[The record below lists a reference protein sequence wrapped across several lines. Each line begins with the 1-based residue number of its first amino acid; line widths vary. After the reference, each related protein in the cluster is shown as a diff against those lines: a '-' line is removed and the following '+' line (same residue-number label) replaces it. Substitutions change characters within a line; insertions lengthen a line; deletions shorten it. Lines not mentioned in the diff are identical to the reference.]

1 MLYRKQFCTWSYF
14 STFELPLL
22 NLWVSVEGC
31 SQYGGFSVCASPYRL
46 QSANQEAA
54 EFMIETD
61 YLVIG
66 AGAAGMAI
74 TDALLTLT
82 DATVT
87 IVDRRHAPGGHWI
100 DAYPYV
106 RLHQPSAFYG
116 VDSTP
121 LGQDAIDAAGLNAGY
136 YELANADDIRS
147 YFGSVMQRRF
157 LSSGRVRYFPNCD
170 YLGGQRFGSRLT
182 AATWEVQ
189 VKRKTIDATYLE
201 GDIPATSPPPF
212 EVADGVR
219 CVPAGTIARIGER
232 PDDFVVI
239 GAGKTAIDTCVWLLE
254 QGVAPD
260 SIRWIKPR
268 EGWWLNRRFYQP
280 HTLLPDLFCGGAIQL
295 EAMAQATSI
304 HDLYARLEAQRFFLR
319 VDSEVEPSMVRGA
332 VISETELE
340 LVRRIKNVV
349 RLGHVQK
356 IGHDSITLD
365 QGRVSTSSR
374 TLHIHCAA
382 RGLPRP
388 ELRPIFEQGRI
399 TVQPFMWGFACY
411 QFAIL
416 GAAEAL
422 LDNDEAKN
430 KLFPPISYWDSNKDY
445 LSAFL
450 ANMAHVRAR
459 AAYPALANWAKAS
472 RLNPLGQI
480 ELHNDHPSVIKAKE
494 LIKRHGTQ
502 AASNLVSLLRSS

>member
-1 MLYRKQFCTWSYF
+1 
-14 STFELPLL
+14 
-22 NLWVSVEGC
+22 
-31 SQYGGFSVCASPYRL
+31 
-46 QSANQEAA
+46 
-54 EFMIETD
+54 MIETD

-74 TDALLTLT
+74 TDALLTHT
-82 DATVT
+82 DAMVT
-87 IVDRRHAPGGHWI
+87 MVDRRHAPGGHWI

-121 LGQDAIDAAGLNAGY
+121 LGQDAIDVSGLNAGY

-147 YFGSVMQRRF
+147 YFGRVMQQRF

-170 YLGGQRFGSRLT
+170 HLGEQRFGSRLT
-182 AATWEVQ
+182 AATWEVH
-189 VKRKTIDATYLE
+189 VARKTIDTTYLE
-201 GDIPATSPPPF
+201 GDVPATSPPPF

-219 CVPAGTIARIGER
+219 CVPAGTIARLDER

-268 EGWWLNRRFYQP
+268 EGWWLNRRFHQP
-280 HTLLPDLFCGGAIQL
+280 HTLLPDLYCGIAIQL

-304 HDLYARLEAQRFFLR
+304 QDLYARLEAQRFFLR
-319 VDSEVEPSMVRGA
+319 VDTEVEPSMVRGA

-356 IGHDSITLD
+356 IGHDTITLD
-365 QGRVSTSSR
+365 QGRVSTSLR

-388 ELRPIFEQGRI
+388 ALRPIFEPGRI

-411 QFAIL
+411 QFAML

-422 LDNDEAKN
+422 LDNDADKN
-430 KLFPPISYWDSNKDY
+430 RLLPPISYWDANEDY

-450 ANMAHVRAR
+450 ASMAHERAR
-459 AAYPALANWAKAS
+459 GAHPTLASWAKAS
-472 RLNPLGQI
+472 RLNPLGEI
-480 ELHNDHPSVIKAKE
+480 ERHSDHPSVIEARD
-494 LIKRHGTQ
+494 LIKRYGAE
-502 AASNLVSLLRSS
+502 AAGKLVKLLRSS

>member
-1 MLYRKQFCTWSYF
+1 ML
-14 STFELPLL
+14 
-22 NLWVSVEGC
+22 
-31 SQYGGFSVCASPYRL
+31 
-46 QSANQEAA
+46 
-54 EFMIETD
+54 ETD

-66 AGAAGMAI
+66 AGAAAMAM
-74 TDALLTLT
+74 TDALLTHT

-87 IVDRRHAPGGHWI
+87 MVDRRHAPGGHWI

-121 LGQDAIDAAGLNAGY
+121 LGQDAIDVTGLNAGY

-147 YFGSVMQRRF
+147 YFGRVMQHRF
-157 LSSGRVRYFPNCD
+157 LSSGRVSYFPNCEH
-170 YLGGQRFGSRLT
+170 LGEQRFGSRLT
-182 AATWEVQ
+182 ATTWQVK
-189 VKRKTIDATYLE
+189 VKRKTIDTTYLE

-212 EVADGVR
+212 EVTDGVR
-219 CVPAGTIARIGER
+219 CVPAGALARLDQR

-254 QGVAPD
+254 QGVEPD
-260 SIRWIKPR
+260 AIRWVKPR

-280 HTLLPDLFCGGAIQL
+280 HTLLPDLYRGVAIQL

-304 HDLYARLEAQRFFLR
+304 PDLYARLEQQRFFLR
-319 VDSEVEPSMVRGA
+319 VDTAVEPNMVRGA
-332 VISETELE
+332 VLSESELE
-340 LVRRIKNVV
+340 LVRRIKNVI

-356 IGHDSITLD
+356 IGQDTITLD
-365 QGRVSTSSR
+365 QGRVSTSLQ

-388 ELRPIFEQGRI
+388 ALRPIFEPGRI
-399 TVQPFMWGFACY
+399 TVQPFMWGFASY
-411 QFAIL
+411 QFALL

-422 LDNDEAKN
+422 LDNDADKN
-430 KLFPPISYWDSNKDY
+430 RLFPPIAYWDSNQDY

-450 ANMAHVRAR
+450 ANMAHDRAR
-459 AAYPALANWAKAS
+459 AAYPALANWAKTS
-472 RLNPLGQI
+472 RLNPLADIGR
-480 ELHNDHPSVIKAKE
+480 HKDNPSVIEARE
-494 LIKRHGTQ
+494 LIKRYGAE
-502 AASNLVSLLRSS
+502 AAGKLVTLLRSSS

>member
-1 MLYRKQFCTWSYF
+1 
-14 STFELPLL
+14 
-22 NLWVSVEGC
+22 
-31 SQYGGFSVCASPYRL
+31 
-46 QSANQEAA
+46 
-54 EFMIETD
+54 MIETD

-74 TDALLTLT
+74 TDALLTHT

-87 IVDRRHAPGGHWI
+87 IVDRRSAPGGHWI

-121 LGQDAIDAAGLNAGY
+121 LGQDAIDVTGLNAGH

-147 YFGSVMQRRF
+147 YFGRVMQHRF

-170 YLGGQRFGSRLT
+170 HLGEQRFGSRLT
-182 AATWEVQ
+182 ATTWEVC
-189 VKRKTIDATYLE
+189 VKRKTINTTYLE
-201 GDIPATSPPPF
+201 GTIPATSPPPF
-212 EVADGVR
+212 QVADGVR
-219 CVPAGTIARIGER
+219 CVPAGLLARLDER

-280 HTLLPDLFCGGAIQL
+280 RKLLPDLFFGISMQL
-295 EAMAQATSI
+295 EAMAQAISI

-319 VDSEVEPSMVRGA
+319 VDTKVEPSMVRGA

-340 LVRRIKNVV
+340 MVRRIKSVV

-356 IGHDSITLD
+356 IGHDTITLD
-365 QGRVSTSSR
+365 QGWVSTSSR

-388 ELRPIFEQGRI
+388 ALRPIFERSWI

-411 QFAIL
+411 QFAML

-422 LDNDEAKN
+422 LDNDEDKN
-430 KLFPPISYWDSNKDY
+430 SLFPPISYWDSNEDY

-450 ANMAHVRAR
+450 AGMAHDRAR
-459 AAYPALANWAKAS
+459 AAHPALANWAKAS
-472 RLNPLGQI
+472 RLNPLGEI
-480 ELHNDHPSVIKAKE
+480 GRHNDHPSVIKARE
-494 LIKRHGTQ
+494 LIKRYGVE
-502 AASNLVSLLRSS
+502 AAGKLARLLQSS